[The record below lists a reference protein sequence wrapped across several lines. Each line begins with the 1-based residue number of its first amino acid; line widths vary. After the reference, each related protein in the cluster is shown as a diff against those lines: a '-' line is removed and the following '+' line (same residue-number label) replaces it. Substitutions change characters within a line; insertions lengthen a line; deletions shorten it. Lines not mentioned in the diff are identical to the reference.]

1 MKCLGV
7 DEFKDTQKPSVKSGF
22 IELDKI
28 THGWEN
34 GNLIVITGRPAM
46 GKTSFG
52 ISLLRNIAVKNK
64 IPVAFFSLEMSVGHF
79 MSRFVSAVSGIES
92 SKISAYKR
100 GDSMAL
106 NEMEQNKPNEAEKQ
120 IDIAPVYLDDTPAL
134 SIQALQKKAMRLASD
149 FQIKLI
155 VIDYLQLMNM
165 GGIRYKDMNEELTV
179 IVRSLK
185 ILAKD
190 LNIQVIVLSSCNR
203 GEAKTDGGRPQLHDL
218 SESIE
223 QDADVICFINRPERY
238 RFYIDEEG
246 NDMHGMAEIIV
257 AKNRNGS
264 KGRAFLRCFLQYS
277 RFYNRRS

>member
-1 MKCLGV
+1 
-7 DEFKDTQKPSVKSGF
+7 
-22 IELDKI
+22 
-28 THGWEN
+28 
-34 GNLIVITGRPAM
+34 
-46 GKTSFG
+46 
-52 ISLLRNIAVKNK
+52 
-64 IPVAFFSLEMSVGHF
+64 
-79 MSRFVSAVSGIES
+79 
-92 SKISAYKR
+92 
-100 GDSMAL
+100 MAL
-106 NEMEQNKPNEAEKQ
+106 NEMEQNKLNEAEKQ

-190 LNIQVIVLSSCNR
+190 LNIPVIVLSSCNR